1 MRLLAIHDADGNIAR
16 FVMNPS
22 DGPRAVVAAQVG
34 EFVTE
39 IEAPDLE
46 FDAEDPRSLH
56 RVLELMD
63 RYRVEPGGPRQLV
76 ERNDRHN

>member
-1 MRLLAIHDADGNIAR
+1 MRLLAIHDAEGNIAR

-22 DGPRAVVAAQVG
+22 DGPRAAVAVQAG

-46 FDAEDPRSLH
+46 FDAEDPSSLR
-56 RVLELMD
+56 RVVELLE
-63 RYRVEPGGPRQLV
+63 RYRVEPGGPRRLV
-76 ERNDRHN
+76 ERND